1 MEKIQC
7 LRCGVEMEFVAREK
21 IQLGQTGWV
30 LGGLDNLLA
39 GALTVDS

>member
-21 IQLGQTGWV
+21 IQLGQTGC
-30 LGGLDNLLA
+30 
-39 GALTVDS
+39 S